1 MSLLSSTGI
10 DRLKIVLVWVAFA
23 AMAALGFWAAGSS
36 SGGDM
41 RRNLESRFTEAESNI
56 RLNLRSPRA
65 AFNNIHDQIESMLSS
80 EFEPSDIEAFIESAN
95 SRLKESA
102 PGEAGVFG
110 VYGTVR
116 NRFYDPS
123 GIFRE
128 QPEALQGKGWYQAAL
143 KGEQLD
149 YSGPYKDRKTGELVL
164 SLARILYTHKGEY
177 LGILCMNVGLNWLN
191 SYAGYLS
198 LAEGGYGVIVNQDGT
213 ILAHPDRAL
222 TGKSFSF
229 LSPGTRQ
236 ILERSQPEASQRLG
250 PLEDTSGRDV
260 YAFTKKI
267 FNGWRLFAAVPL
279 AAGGGSGERVLAVL
293 GTAGFVFACLISLAI
308 LRLSRARVAA
318 EKENES
324 KTTFLTRISHE
335 IRTPMNAIV
344 GMSDLL
350 LRSEKDMSA
359 QCRAWA
365 LNIKHAG
372 DLLLSIINDILDFS
386 TIRSGSFKFVPLSY
400 TLSSLINDSINII
413 MVRLQEKSLVFLVYV
428 DGKLPNYLRGDVTRV
443 RQIILNILSNAV
455 KYTREGYVYL
465 MVKGS
470 IRPGTNVLELRISIK
485 DTGIG
490 IKPEDRDKLFADF
503 SRVDPHQNRNV
514 EGTGLGLTITKSLCQ
529 MMHGTI
535 DFESTYGLGSS
546 FNVMVPQEIDKS
558 GPFAVVVEPG
568 SRKVLASLN
577 RDDYAK
583 SLSATLDNLDVRY
596 TLCRNPDELERELED
611 GPCDYSHVL
620 VQNAVFQKEQARIE
634 RCLPGA
640 RVGVITEGP
649 PGRPARNFTYLQSP
663 VYSLAVADFLN
674 NIPSQRGRRLGRE
687 RRERILIPKGRI
699 LVVDDLETNLQV
711 ASALLSEYGCRIDTS
726 STAAESL
733 DLVKRHRYDIV
744 FMDHMMPNMDGVEA
758 TRIIRSMENGRHRD
772 LPIIALTANAVSGMK
787 DMFLSH
793 GFNDFISKPIDLNVL
808 EEAVRRWIPHDK
820 IIFMTEEELAQ
831 QAAEAAAAEAREME
845 RTAVEM
851 PLATLRLPAF
861 PRGAVREAPLGPEPP
876 QGFSMP
882 SARIL
887 LVDDLP
893 TNVEVA
899 RALLAEY
906 GGQVDAARGGAESVE
921 MVQAADYDLV
931 FMDHMMPGMDGMEA
945 VRVIRSLP
953 DPKYRSLPIVALTA
967 NIVPGVREAFLSS
980 GFDDFIAK
988 PIDVG
993 LLESVLVRWIPREKL
1008 VFPEGAGG
1016 EGRLGGEDSEP
1027 PEQPAFPPGLPE
1039 APPSQDLV
1047 DFGEGARK
1055 SRGEA
1060 GYRRILGVFQSE
1072 GDVWARTLKK
1082 DFPPAEPRELLNVF
1096 QDMETSASIIGAF
1109 GLAMTAAS
1117 LARAARGEDLGA
1129 LEEGRFRCLAILR
1142 NVLIRVEDFLA
1153 GMSSE
1158 RLGAPVA
1165 PTATPAGPPPSA
1177 PPLAPTA
1184 SGAAGFGPVPGREGA
1199 ETGETEDTL
1208 AQGATAQG
1216 VPAQGGPA
1224 QGAPDPGGDA
1234 DVPGAV
1240 GAVGGGAQAE
1250 PSPESPG
1257 TGGQGWPP
1265 PAVGMSSPRKP
1276 FLGPGPGHGFR
1287 GDAGDGAGPVGGP
1300 GADAGNVA
1308 GAGARTA
1315 ADGVD
1320 SSPTAASGGPGA
1332 AEVPREGAGAGIFFG
1347 GRPRGGESGPAGWDA
1362 ALGLENPADP
1372 SWPGPA
1378 PVLPPEI
1385 EALTEVDF
1393 QSGLDRCRGQKDRF
1407 KKLLGFYVS
1416 DLDGWQAMVEEGM
1429 ATGTMDMKNA
1439 TISFHAM
1446 KSASATVGAMKLS
1459 EEAAG
1464 LEKAGRE
1471 EDSAYILSRLERCS
1485 RLLAGVRHRIETFI
1499 SEPEA

>member
-1 MSLLSSTGI
+1 MRLREALGA
-10 DRLKIVLVWVAFA
+10 DRLKIVLVWAAFA
-23 AMAALGFWAAGSS
+23 AMAAFGCWAAGNPT
-36 SGGDM
+36 GGDM
-41 RRNLESRFTEAESNI
+41 RRNLDSRFREAEASV
-56 RLNLRSPRA
+56 RLNLRAPRA
-65 AFNNIHDQIESMLSS
+65 AFNDIHDQMEAMLSRES
-80 EFEPSDIEAFIESAN
+80 TPADVEAFIESAN

-102 PGEAGVFG
+102 IGDAGVYG

-128 QPEALQGKGWYQAAL
+128 QPDSLSGKGWYQAAM

-164 SLARILYTHKGEY
+164 SLARILYTSKGEY
-177 LGILCMNVGLNWLN
+177 LGILCMNVGLNWL
-191 SYAGYLS
+191 SSFAEYLS
-198 LAEGGYGVIVNQDGT
+198 LVDGGYGVVVNQDGT
-213 ILAHPDRAL
+213 ILAHPDPSL

-229 LSPGTRQ
+229 LPPGTRQ
-236 ILERSQPEASQRLG
+236 ILERSQPETSQRLG
-250 PLEDTSGRDV
+250 PLEDVDGSRI
-260 YAFTKKI
+260 YAFTRKLY
-267 FNGWRLFAAVPL
+267 NGWRCLAAVPEGE
-279 AAGGGSGERVLAVL
+279 GGGPRSRVLAVL
-293 GTAGFVFACLISLAI
+293 VPAAFVFALLISLSI
-308 LRLSRARVAA
+308 WRLSRARIAA
-318 EKENES
+318 EMENES

-400 TLSSLINDSINII
+400 TLSSLINDSINIV
-413 MVRLQEKSLVFLVYV
+413 MVRLQEKSLVFLVFV
-428 DGKLPNYLRGDVTRV
+428 DGTLPNYLRGDVTRV

-465 MVKGS
+465 MVKGRV
-470 IRPGTNVLELRISIK
+470 RPGTSVLELRISIK

-546 FNVMVPQEIDKS
+546 FNVMVPQEIEKS
-558 GPFAVVVEPG
+558 GPFAVVLEPG
-568 SRKVLASLN
+568 SRKVLAALN

-583 SLSATLDNLDVRY
+583 SLSATLDNLEVRY

-611 GPCDYSHVL
+611 GPRDYSHVL
-620 VQNAVFQKEQARIE
+620 IQNAVFLKEQSRVE
-634 RCLPGA
+634 RRLPGA

-674 NIPSQRGRRLGRE
+674 NIPSRRGRRLGRE

-711 ASALLSEYGCRIDTS
+711 ASALLSEYGCRIDTCP
-726 STAAESL
+726 AAVESL
-733 DLVKRHRYDIV
+733 ELVKRHRYDVV

-808 EEAVRRWIPHDK
+808 EDAIRRWVPPEK

-831 QAAEAAAAEAREME
+831 QAAEAAAEEAREID
-845 RTAVEM
+845 RRA
-851 PLATLRLPAF
+851 
-861 PRGAVREAPLGPEPP
+861 REAPLPPRGPLTGMGAGESGRAVPLDGETP
-876 QGFSMP
+876 FGFTMP
-882 SARIL
+882 TARIL

-893 TNVEVA
+893 TNLEVA

-906 GGQVDAARGGAESVE
+906 GGQVEAARGGAESVE
-921 MVQAADYDLV
+921 MIRNADYDLV

-953 DPKYRSLPIVALTA
+953 DPKFRSLPIVALTA

-988 PIDVG
+988 PIDVE
-993 LLESVLVRWIPREKL
+993 LLEVVLARWIPREKL
-1008 VFPEGAGG
+1008 CFPPRGARGSRPG
-1016 EGRLGGEDSEP
+1016 PEP
-1027 PEQPAFPPGLPE
+1027 PPSASPPPFPA
-1039 APPSQDLV
+1039 APHEPAPAPDRI
-1047 DFGEGARK
+1047 DFDRGTRK
-1055 SRGEA
+1055 ARGES
-1060 GYRRILGVFQSE
+1060 GYRRILGVFQKE
-1072 GDVWARTLKK
+1072 GDTWAAALKR
-1082 DFPPAEPRELLNVF
+1082 DFPPAEPRELLAVF
-1096 QDMETSASIIGAF
+1096 QDMATSAGIIGAE
-1109 GLAMTAAS
+1109 GLSDAAS
-1117 LARAARGEDLGA
+1117 LLEKAARDGDSGILD
-1129 LEEGRFRCLAILR
+1129 EGRYRTLAILR
-1142 NVLIRVEDFLA
+1142 NVLIRVEDYLA
-1153 GMSSE
+1153 GRASAELSS
-1158 RLGAPVA
+1158 PVEA
-1165 PTATPAGPPPSA
+1165 PTAAPAGPPPQSSPMAAAAASA
-1177 PPLAPTA
+1177 PP
-1184 SGAAGFGPVPGREGA
+1184 
-1199 ETGETEDTL
+1199 
-1208 AQGATAQG
+1208 
-1216 VPAQGGPA
+1216 
-1224 QGAPDPGGDA
+1224 
-1234 DVPGAV
+1234 
-1240 GAVGGGAQAE
+1240 
-1250 PSPESPG
+1250 
-1257 TGGQGWPP
+1257 PP
-1265 PAVGMSSPRKP
+1265 PAPEGEEAGSVPPAGSGGSPGAPGPDGPAGSAGVSGASSPGDPPPQAPAAPDRRSDGSP
-1276 FLGPGPGHGFR
+1276 AAGAGDPASPPGARSSPGPGP
-1287 GDAGDGAGPVGGP
+1287 DL
-1300 GADAGNVA
+1300 
-1308 GAGARTA
+1308 
-1315 ADGVD
+1315 
-1320 SSPTAASGGPGA
+1320 SP
-1332 AEVPREGAGAGIFFG
+1332 E
-1347 GRPRGGESGPAGWDA
+1347 
-1362 ALGLENPADP
+1362 LEP
-1372 SWPGPA
+1372 
-1378 PVLPPEI
+1378 
-1385 EALTEVDF
+1385 LTEVDF
-1393 QSGLDRCRGQKDRF
+1393 QSGLERCRGQKDRF
-1407 KKLLGFYVS
+1407 KKLLGFYLT
-1416 DLDGWQAMVEEGM
+1416 DLEGWLRMVGEGLE
-1429 ATGTMDMKNA
+1429 TGSMDMKNA
-1439 TISFHAM
+1439 TINFHAM

-1459 EEAAG
+1459 EEAFI

-1471 EDSAYILSRLERCS
+1471 EDMGLIMSRLERCS
-1485 RLLAGVRHRIETFI
+1485 GILLGVRRRITVFMDDPD
-1499 SEPEA
+1499 S